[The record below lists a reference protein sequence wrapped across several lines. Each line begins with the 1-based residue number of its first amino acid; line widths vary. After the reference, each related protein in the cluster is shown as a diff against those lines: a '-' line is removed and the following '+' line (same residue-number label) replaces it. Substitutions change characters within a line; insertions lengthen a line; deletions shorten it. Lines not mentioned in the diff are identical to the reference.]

1 MFMNKTDIL
10 TEIKTEA
17 LSDQEKKELIG
28 QLRNEIDSIDE
39 SIIRLLHCRAGKSE
53 LLGAIKKQLRLNNY
67 SPEREKRIIELVSKN
82 DGVNLGSKDI
92 VRIYERII
100 DVFRSIQKRARDK

>member
-1 MFMNKTDIL
+1 MNKTGTL

-17 LSDQEKKELIG
+17 LSDRVKKELIE
-28 QLRNEIDSIDE
+28 QLRNEIDSVDE
-39 SIIRLLHCRAGKSE
+39 DIIRLLHRRAGKSE
-53 LLGAIKKQLRLNNY
+53 LLGAIKRQLRLNNY
-67 SPEREKRIIELVSKN
+67 SPEREKRIIDLVSKHE
-82 DGVNLGSKDI
+82 GVNLNSKDI